1 MTLTKKLFIINNY
14 QKSWSCYQDF
24 FLLLVLFIYVK
35 KLYNSTNTQFLENFE
50 RGFIWDTQLLLS
62 VLQVPL
68 VLK

>member
-1 MTLTKKLFIINNY
+1 MINNH
-14 QKSWSCYQDF
+14 QQSWSCYQDF
-24 FLLLVLFIYVK
+24 FLLLVLFIYAK